1 MAPFASIGLS
11 LTAHRTERGAVRLLF
26 KWMSRPPHGGGSART
41 GQRGMAQL
49 TKAQLE
55 QLVEQLRSEN
65 TGLRDELQNVSVQVT
80 VPDATGPASKTA
92 PRKPRGRGWTVLA
105 TALILIGT
113 LLAPVAVVANW
124 AKLQLADT
132 TTFVDTFAPLAKDPA
147 VQSYVTDQ
155 VVLAIDN
162 QIDIDKL
169 TSDVF
174 DSIASLGLGPA
185 ATSALESFKGV
196 AANGIRSVMTNA
208 VSAFVQS
215 DAFAD
220 VWRQAL
226 TTSHEQLIAAMQNDP
241 NAALTINGKGQV
253 GIALGPIIDQ
263 VKQVLV
269 AKGVT
274 FAANIPE
281 INQTIVIAQSDSV
294 VQAQLGYNLAI
305 AVGAWL
311 PWIALLFLVAGVVVA
326 RRRSLA
332 LIWAAVALAIAMILT
347 ASGVAIGHLIF
358 IGAVSPTYIPSDVAD
373 TLYTHILSLVSSSAT
388 SIAVLAVVVAIV
400 GWLAGPYRFPR
411 AARSLAGSGAAW
423 LRGAAAHRGFTTG
436 RFGEWVYKLR
446 YVIRAAV
453 AVIGAAI
460 ILLNRPISP
469 AGIFWTLFGAVI
481 VLIVTEL
488 VQRPVDEIVAPSTL
502 TAEEAAVASAAEAS
516 AAASSAVAAEG
527 DAVAAGDRDGDAT
540 GTRGSAGAA
549 GSVGTTADSGTAD
562 TLVIVE
568 ATPQV
573 APKAAPAT
581 SASETAPT
589 EVISDDT
596 PPPDTPPK
604 Q

>member
-1 MAPFASIGLS
+1 
-11 LTAHRTERGAVRLLF
+11 
-26 KWMSRPPHGGGSART
+26 
-41 GQRGMAQL
+41 MAQL

-65 TGLRDELQNVSVQVT
+65 TGLRDELQNVSVQAA
-80 VPDATGPASKTA
+80 VPDATGPASKSE

-147 VQSYVTDQ
+147 VQSYVTAQ
-155 VVLAIDN
+155 VVAAIDQ
-162 QIDIDKL
+162 QINIDQL
-169 TSDVF
+169 TSNVF

-332 LIWAAVALAIAMILT
+332 LIWAAVALAVVMILT

-400 GWLAGPYRFPR
+400 AWLAGPYRFPR
-411 AARSLAGSGAAW
+411 AARSLAGSGSAW
-423 LRGAAAHRGFTTG
+423 LRGAAARHGFTTG
-436 RFGEWVYKLR
+436 RFGEWVYRLR

-460 ILLNRPISP
+460 ILLSRPITP

-481 VLIVTEL
+481 VLIVLEL
-488 VQRPVDEIVAPSTL
+488 VQRPVDEIVSPSKL
-502 TAEEAAVASAAEAS
+502 TPEEAAVASEGEAS
-516 AAASSAVAAEG
+516 ASAAAASSAAAAEG
-527 DAVAAGDRDGDAT
+527 EAGRDVAAAGEAGR
-540 GTRGSAGAA
+540 GAA
-549 GSVGTTADSGTAD
+549 GAGGDAEADAGMAE

-568 ATPQV
+568 ATPEV
-573 APKAAPAT
+573 APKTAPAV
-581 SASETAPT
+581 SGSETAPT
-589 EVISDDT
+589 EVISGET
-596 PPPDTPPK
+596 RPPAAPPK
-604 Q
+604 K